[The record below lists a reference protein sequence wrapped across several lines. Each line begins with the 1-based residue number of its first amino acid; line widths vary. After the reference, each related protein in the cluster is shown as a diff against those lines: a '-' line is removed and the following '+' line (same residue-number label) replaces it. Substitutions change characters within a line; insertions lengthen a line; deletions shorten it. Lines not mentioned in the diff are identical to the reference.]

1 MQVLKIDDYRGKK
14 REEEIVDLVRKIRE
28 ANQKAAQVT
37 QELKELTARLKI
49 LMLDNET
56 I

>member
-1 MQVLKIDDYRGKK
+1 MQVLKIEEYKGKK
-14 REEEIVDLVRKIRE
+14 REVEIVDLVRKIQD
-28 ANQKAAQVT
+28 ANKRAEQVT
-37 QELKELTARLKI
+37 QELKELTARLNV